1 MIKPI
6 FQAILKM
13 IKFQE
18 KVLQH
23 LLMDANI
30 RVTGLM
36 GLWKDMESNLVL
48 MATIIK
54 VNISKISVME
64 KVI

>member
-1 MIKPI
+1 
-6 FQAILKM
+6 M

-23 LLMDANI
+23 LSMDANI

-36 GLWKDMESNLVL
+36 ELWKDMESNLVL